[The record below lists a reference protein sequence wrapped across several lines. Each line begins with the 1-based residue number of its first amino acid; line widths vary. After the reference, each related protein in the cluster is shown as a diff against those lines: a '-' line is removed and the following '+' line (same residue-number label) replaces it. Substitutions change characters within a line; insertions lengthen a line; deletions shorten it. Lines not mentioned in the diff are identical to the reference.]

1 MSSFPKWPLKGQI
14 ILGRVILEREANELT
29 GERRLHITDNSQV
42 VAILCVSRILSNMKY
57 QPSGAQ
63 LTI

>member
-1 MSSFPKWPLKGQI
+1 MKGQI

-29 GERRLHITDNSQV
+29 GGRRLHINDNSQMGDV
-42 VAILCVSRILSNMKY
+42 LCVSRIFSNMKY

>member
-1 MSSFPKWPLKGQI
+1 MKGQI

-29 GERRLHITDNSQV
+29 GGRRLHINDNSQMGDV
-42 VAILCVSRILSNMKY
+42 LCVSRIFSNMKY

-63 LTI
+63 LSI